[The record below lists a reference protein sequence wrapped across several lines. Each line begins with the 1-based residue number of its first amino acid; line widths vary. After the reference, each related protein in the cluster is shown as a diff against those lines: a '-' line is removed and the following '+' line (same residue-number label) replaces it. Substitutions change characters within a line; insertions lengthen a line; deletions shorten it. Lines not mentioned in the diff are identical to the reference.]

1 MVKVTRIGDEPPL
14 ELHCP
19 RGCGN
24 LRYGRTFQ
32 YQGKTNNCKNCS
44 GIMLTLEELQTFENR
59 GMKRFNKLRK
69 NKLRETL
76 NTGKAGSLDCPKC
89 RKIMVEIELFYK
101 RGRYMAKQEEATWKS
116 VTSPTLGNLV
126 SGIPII
132 GGFFTAVVVTA
143 DLAADL
149 KHGKLDK
156 SVTIDACPSCFIFWF
171 DKTELGLI
179 SMNDVTVKKEKSSV
193 KVAPPNSQPTS
204 GVVTVSKSEV
214 K

>member
-1 MVKVTRIGDEPPL
+1 MVKITRIGEEPTL

-19 RGCGN
+19 RGCGK
-24 LRYGRTFQ
+24 LRYGRSIH
-32 YQGKTNNCKNCS
+32 YRGKTNNCKKCK
-44 GIMLTLEELQTFENR
+44 GVMLTLEELQTFENR

-116 VTSPTLGNLV
+116 VTSPSLGNLV

-156 SVTIDACPSCFIFWF
+156 SVTIDACLSCFIFWF
-171 DKTELGLI
+171 DKTELTRVI
-179 SMNDVTVKKEKSSV
+179 ANDVT
-193 KVAPPNSQPTS
+193 T
-204 GVVTVSKSEV
+204 KSEV
-214 K
+214 ERKD